1 MVALE
6 HLEELNRQLREDG
19 EASILLSDI
28 AAAVSQLEADRRAA
42 HEHLE
47 VETIENGKLR
57 HQVSGVHERLRREVT
72 AHAAAARAA
81 HAEEMETLRKDLST
95 ASELHQEAAA
105 KLLEVLIHS
114 KELQA
119 EQEARRSDLEEVVAT
134 FNDLLVQKQSRQVK
148 LKQSSQLMEEL
159 RSSIT
164 AAEQE
169 LQTLQESMSL
179 EREAF
184 PKLKARLPRQVE
196 EIQEETDQQVEAVKT
211 RNQELD
217 RVNKQKEEAQ
227 RNLEE
232 LDAHVAQLES
242 NVARLKSSR
251 QQCEQQLEDETRMH
265 QELMEQNL
273 KKELDD
279 LKEVFSRTI
288 YRLQDRMAAV
298 EAKIVVCRAAMV
310 LHRESLPQME
320 EIYKRRQAEEN
331 DGKAELLRVS
341 QRLKR
346 LKLQLDQSTAAI
358 VQRHHE
364 IRLMDRQVKELQ
376 ETEAVNG
383 RLLKKNKEKL
393 LSSVH
398 AERKNVSG
406 LEDEVKQLRRQLEE
420 ETRRQEEHVEKM
432 KADVSDN
439 VRRYEELLQEKA
451 ALHQRQ
457 PQSADPQILKSI
469 IAQQEVESRQEES
482 VLLQSIQEK
491 TMEAESIS
499 ENVREKQREVEEKE
513 KTLKEVETKLKE
525 ALTRRDALRELALG
539 LKRRRTEL
547 EIMVQEV
554 EEETRLQLLPKED
567 TKAELEEARA
577 RHMELLEEQA
587 SALRTVEVSV
597 YDSSV
602 KLEQVSAENRRL
614 RLCIQQ
620 MTEDVR
626 GAVENKDRYEW
637 ETQKFRRNQKALRKR
652 LQEAFEEDR
661 LLVQDHQSGDGVLLT
676 SMKSLVEQLKNRKQQ
691 LLHFST
697 LLHRQML
704 DFSKR
709 LGEKTDC

>member
-1 MVALE
+1 MASCLVPEFPAVLVALE

-95 ASELHQEAAA
+95 ASELHQQAAA

-196 EIQEETDQQVEAVKT
+196 EIQEETDQQVEAVNT

-251 QQCEQQLEDETRMH
+251 QQCEQQLEDETRIH

-457 PQSADPQILKSI
+457 PQSADPQILKSL
-469 IAQQEVESRQEES
+469 SRPTGGGVQTRGECPPPEHS
-482 VLLQSIQEK
+482 GENHWRLRASARTSERSRGRRWRRK
-491 TMEAESIS
+491 TRS
-499 ENVREKQREVEEKE
+499 
-513 KTLKEVETKLKE
+513 
-525 ALTRRDALRELALG
+525 
-539 LKRRRTEL
+539 
-547 EIMVQEV
+547 
-554 EEETRLQLLPKED
+554 QLLPKED